1 MICLMYTPWCSSKN
15 EVKKLQLHQKLFSPK
30 IELEIFEK
38 YTFTWELECI
48 FCAVLSTW
56 TPWFWLKLSNW
67 FIFSLFFFC
76 LCLSAPFLFLCKN
89 GQAHKLETDQSH
101 NVSNLDFLDC
111 FTEIWQISQEE
122 SLQNHRR
129 VVLSEIKIWCV
140 HLAWKCRSMEY
151 KLQCKWKIHVF
162 SDFLKA
168 NQSSDP
174 YFVSQHVIFL
184 FLLHIGSVLSALI
197 AGALVISTGC

>member
-1 MICLMYTPWCSSKN
+1 MFDVHSMMFIQKWSKKITVTSKALFSKN
-15 EVKKLQLHQKLFSPK
+15 WTRNLWEVYFYMRIRMHLLCCSQYLDTMVLTETKQLVHFLF
-30 IELEIFEK
+30 F
-38 YTFTWELECI
+38 F
-48 FCAVLSTW
+48 
-56 TPWFWLKLSNW
+56 
-67 FIFSLFFFC
+67 FFFC